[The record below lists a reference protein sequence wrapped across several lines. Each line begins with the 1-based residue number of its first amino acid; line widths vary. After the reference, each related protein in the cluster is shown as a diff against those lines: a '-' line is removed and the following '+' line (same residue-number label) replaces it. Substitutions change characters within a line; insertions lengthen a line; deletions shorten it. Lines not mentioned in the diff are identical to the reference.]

1 MKRITLL
8 FSLLLATTFCGV
20 LYAQQLELNVRYN
33 FTDSRYEVYAL
44 PNDTDPNFSWGPS
57 QISIVV
63 PASVGDAAFSIT
75 SVVAGAWQDNSQVY
89 APAVTPG
96 FDYHGVGSG
105 GATTAVTAGVELL
118 IFHFTIAG
126 ETCVDGIRLYNNG
139 SDPTSSDAG
148 MNGGDFTNTIIG
160 VGVSVAGEAYIGN
173 YNNDGITCDT
183 DGDGTDDDEDDD
195 PLDPCVDFTPGM
207 EDPNNPIWGNAD
219 CDGDGVVNADE
230 DSDATDPYDPCS
242 LVL

>member
-1 MKRITLL
+1 
-8 FSLLLATTFCGV
+8 
-20 LYAQQLELNVRYN
+20 
-33 FTDSRYEVYAL
+33 
-44 PNDTDPNFSWGPS
+44 
-57 QISIVV
+57 
-63 PASVGDAAFSIT
+63 
-75 SVVAGAWQDNSQVY
+75 
-89 APAVTPG
+89 
-96 FDYHGVGSG
+96 
-105 GATTAVTAGVELL
+105 
-118 IFHFTIAG
+118 
-126 ETCVDGIRLYNNG
+126 
-139 SDPTSSDAG
+139 